1 MKFAVLGNGSWGT
14 ALAQLLIDNG
24 HDAILWG
31 IDKKVNDEIN
41 INHTNS
47 QYFGNETKLPETL
60 KSTLDL
66 KEALKDAIGI
76 VIAVPTAAVRSI
88 CKQID
93 PLIISKT
100 YIISVAKGFDPI
112 TDERMSQV
120 IRSEIPEEKRH
131 EVVSLIGPSHAE
143 EVILRLLTL
152 VTSTSLSHEDAK
164 FVQEAFSNKY
174 FRVYTNTDEIGA
186 EYSVAIKN
194 IIAIASGCL
203 DGLGYGDNA
212 RAALV
217 TRGLTEMVR
226 FGVANGG
233 KFETYMGLTGIGDL
247 MVTCNSH
254 HSRNFMAGYAIGKAD
269 SAIEFLKTNTK
280 TVEGIRSA
288 KTIHELNSGKLKV
301 EMPICE
307 AVYEVLFEGKKPS
320 TLVDT
325 LMLRTL
331 KKEL

>member
-1 MKFAVLGNGSWGT
+1 MLF
-14 ALAQLLIDNG
+14 
-24 HDAILWG
+24 
-31 IDKKVNDEIN
+31 
-41 INHTNS
+41 
-47 QYFGNETKLPETL
+47 
-60 KSTLDL
+60 
-66 KEALKDAIGI
+66 
-76 VIAVPTAAVRSI
+76 RS
-88 CKQID
+88 
-93 PLIISKT
+93 
-100 YIISVAKGFDPI
+100 
-112 TDERMSQV
+112 
-120 IRSEIPEEKRH
+120 
-131 EVVSLIGPSHAE
+131 
-143 EVILRLLTL
+143 
-152 VTSTSLSHEDAK
+152 
-164 FVQEAFSNKY
+164 
-174 FRVYTNTDEIGA
+174 
-186 EYSVAIKN
+186 
-194 IIAIASGCL
+194 
-203 DGLGYGDNA
+203 
-212 RAALV
+212 
-217 TRGLTEMVR
+217 R